1 MCQNNKQRFAAT
13 ARRFGAA
20 LLAALLF
27 ACAPEAQ
34 TIAPED
40 LVDYLENGKVGRT
53 FNLVDLRPQEAFAA
67 LHLPGAIN
75 VPYER
80 LATDRLLFLDGR
92 PVIFY
97 DETAPD
103 LARLAEAVGARLPR
117 NVVFLE
123 GGFSGWR
130 AARLPVAKG
139 A

>member
-1 MCQNNKQRFAAT
+1 MSQNDQKSLT
-13 ARRFGAA
+13 AMPRRFGATLLFA
-20 LLAALLF
+20 LLL

-34 TIAPED
+34 TISPHD
-40 LVDYLENGKVGRT
+40 LAEYLKKGKAGRT
-53 FNLVDLRPQEAFAA
+53 FNLVDLRPLEAFSI

-75 VPYER
+75 VPYNR

-97 DETAPD
+97 DEAKPD
-103 LARLAEAVGARLPR
+103 LDRLTREVGARLPQ

-123 GGFSGWR
+123 GGFRGWL

-139 A
+139 T

>member
-1 MCQNNKQRFAAT
+1 MRRKHQKRVFSAA
-13 ARRFGAA
+13 RHLVAA
-20 LLAALLF
+20 LSVALLV
-27 ACAPEAQ
+27 ACSPEAQ

-40 LVDYLENGKVGRT
+40 LVEYLEEGKVGRT

-80 LATDRLLFLDGR
+80 LGTDRLLFLDGL

-97 DETAPD
+97 DETRPD
-103 LARLAEAVGARLPR
+103 LARLTEAVGTRLPR

-130 AARLPVAKG
+130 AAHLPVTNG
-139 A
+139 T

>member
-1 MCQNNKQRFAAT
+1 MRQDNQQRFAAT
-13 ARRFGAA
+13 AGRLGAA

-34 TIAPED
+34 TIAPQD
-40 LVDYLENGKVGRT
+40 LVEYLEKGKVGRT

-67 LHLPGAIN
+67 RHLPGAIN

-80 LATDRLLFLDGR
+80 LATDRLLFLDGL

-97 DETAPD
+97 DETKPD
-103 LARLAEAVGARLPR
+103 LARLTEAVGARLPR
-117 NVVFLE
+117 NVVFLG
-123 GGFSGWR
+123 GGFRGWL

-139 A
+139 M